1 MKRRMGVLLL
11 CSLAL
16 VVTSVVV
23 AQDGGARDGD
33 DNKGAAAAAP
43 AAAPERPR
51 SRAARLVKP
60 WSDLISLTPEQRD
73 QIMRIHADAVDKI
86 NEIRDKEEADILALL
101 TPEQHRELDDLKE
114 RQKAEQKAKRAAAK
128 ADEKDKAAEPKDK

>member
-1 MKRRMGVLLL
+1 VKRRIGVALL

-23 AQDGGARDGD
+23 VAQDGGAKDGD
-33 DNKGAAAAAP
+33 KPAAGAAD
-43 AAAPERPR
+43 RPR

-60 WSDLISLTPEQRD
+60 WSDLTTLTAEQKD
-73 QIMRIHADAVDKI
+73 QIMRIHADAVDRI

-101 TPEQHRELDDLKE
+101 TPEQHKELEGLME
-114 RQKAEQKAKRAAAK
+114 RQKAEQKARRTAAK
-128 ADEKDKAAEPKDK
+128 ADEKERDKSGEPKDK

>member
-1 MKRRMGVLLL
+1 MKRRIGLALL

-23 AQDGGARDGD
+23 VAQDGGAKDGD
-33 DNKGAAAAAP
+33 KP
-43 AAAPERPR
+43 AASAQDRAR

-60 WSDLISLTPEQRD
+60 WADLTTLTAEQKD
-73 QIMRIHADAVDKI
+73 QIMRIHADAVDRI

-101 TPEQHRELDDLKE
+101 TPEQHKELNDLKE
-114 RQKAEQKAKRAAAK
+114 RQKAEQKAKRTGAK
-128 ADEKDKAAEPKDK
+128 ADEKDKAGEPKDK